1 MNRIH
6 NYVPK
11 QSFLQLQRT
20 QILKENESD
29 PFLLALEKIKKEQED
44 KREE

>member
-11 QSFLQLQRT
+11 QSFLQLQKS
-20 QILKENESD
+20 QLCLENEND
-29 PFLLALEKIKKEQED
+29 PFLAAVEKIKKEQED
-44 KREE
+44 KRQ

>member
-11 QSFLQLQRT
+11 QSFLQLQKT
-20 QILKENESD
+20 QLMAENEND
-29 PFLLALEKIKKEQED
+29 PFLTAVEKIKREQEERR
-44 KREE
+44 K